1 MAIRSGLAA
10 QIGIGVESTVG
21 TAATPTRFYEFND
34 ESIAMTIE
42 RIESEGLRTGNR
54 VLRSDRYASGQ
65 KAIEGS
71 FSMDMT
77 ADNTAI
83 LFKHALGAVATAG
96 SYVHTCTMSDPFGL
110 GLTIEVGRPGNDG
123 TVRAF
128 TYAGCKI
135 NTLDLSVSV
144 GELLSAEFG
153 VIGTTAET
161 IGTVTAASYASSL
174 ELLHFAGAAITV
186 AGTAYPCKD
195 FSLSVNNGLTG
206 DRYVLGSQI
215 AQQPIASSL
224 AEVTGSLTAEFVDAT
239 AYNRVV
245 NAAAVCG
252 DGHAPLHFAV
262 GAHHV
267 WKIEIDFETRAVF
280 HELDAISIEDLTSH
294 GWQSDCDL
302 GAGIDLGC
310 VFGPAHDLHVP

>member
-34 ESIAMTIE
+34 ESIAQTNE

-206 DRYVLGSQI
+206 DRFVLGSQV

-224 AEVTGSLTAEFVDAT
+224 AEVTGSLTAEFVNAT

-245 NAAAVCG
+245 NATHAAVVATFTDSTG
-252 DGHAPLHFAV
+252 DSITVTVPVARFDGDTPSVGGPDILDQTLNFKGLFNGTDSPVTIAVANGDSAP
-262 GAHHV
+262 
-267 WKIEIDFETRAVF
+267 
-280 HELDAISIEDLTSH
+280 
-294 GWQSDCDL
+294 
-302 GAGIDLGC
+302 
-310 VFGPAHDLHVP
+310 

>member
-1 MAIRSGLAA
+1 MR
-10 QIGIGVESTVG
+10 
-21 TAATPTRFYEFND
+21 
-34 ESIAMTIE
+34 TIE

-54 VLRSDRYASGQ
+54 VLRSDRFASGQ

-77 ADNTAI
+77 AGNTAI

-96 SYVHTCTMSDPFGL
+96 SFVHTCTMADPFGL

-153 VIGTTAET
+153 VIGTTAES
-161 IGTVTAASYASSL
+161 IGTVTAASYGSSL

-195 FSLSVNNGLTG
+195 FSLSVNNGLSG
-206 DRYVLGSQI
+206 DRFVLGSQT

-224 AEVTGSLTAEFVDAT
+224 AEVTGTLTSEFVDAT

-245 NAAAVCG
+245 NATAAAITATFTDSASKSITVTVPVARFDG
-252 DGHAPLHFAV
+252 DTPSVGGPDILDQTLNFKGLFNGTDSPVTIAVANGDSAP
-262 GAHHV
+262 
-267 WKIEIDFETRAVF
+267 
-280 HELDAISIEDLTSH
+280 
-294 GWQSDCDL
+294 
-302 GAGIDLGC
+302 
-310 VFGPAHDLHVP
+310 

>member
-34 ESIAMTIE
+34 ESIAQTIE
-42 RIESEGLRTGNR
+42 RIDSEGLRTCNR

-65 KAIEGS
+65 VAIEGS

-128 TYAGCKI
+128 TYAGCAI

-153 VIGTTAET
+153 VIGTTAES
-161 IGTVTAASYASSL
+161 IGTVTAASYGSSL

-206 DRYVLGSQI
+206 DRFVLGSQV

-239 AYNRVV
+239 AYNRVL
-245 NAAAVCG
+245 NATHAAVVATFTDSTG
-252 DGHAPLHFAV
+252 DSITVTVPVARFDGDTPSVGGPDILDQTLNFKGLFNGTDSPVTIAVANGDSAP
-262 GAHHV
+262 
-267 WKIEIDFETRAVF
+267 
-280 HELDAISIEDLTSH
+280 
-294 GWQSDCDL
+294 
-302 GAGIDLGC
+302 
-310 VFGPAHDLHVP
+310 

>member
-34 ESIAMTIE
+34 ESIAQTIE

-77 ADNTAI
+77 AGNTAI

-96 SYVHTCTMSDPFGL
+96 SYVHTCTMADPFGL

-153 VIGTTAET
+153 VIGTTAES

-174 ELLHFAGAAITV
+174 ELLHFAGAAITLG
-186 AGTAYPCKD
+186 GTAYPCKD

-206 DRYVLGSQI
+206 DRFVLGSQV
-215 AQQPIASSL
+215 AQQPIASSM
-224 AEVTGSLTAEFVDAT
+224 AEVTGSLVAEFVDAV
-239 AYNRVV
+239 AYQRVV
-245 NAAAVCG
+245 NATHAAIVATFTDSAGKSITVTVPVARFDG
-252 DGHAPLHFAV
+252 DTPSVGGPDILDQSLNFKGLFNGTDSPVTIAV
-262 GAHHV
+262 NNG
-267 WKIEIDFETRAVF
+267 DST
-280 HELDAISIEDLTSH
+280 
-294 GWQSDCDL
+294 
-302 GAGIDLGC
+302 
-310 VFGPAHDLHVP
+310 P

>member
-10 QIGIGVESTVG
+10 QIGIGVETTVG
-21 TAATPTRFYEFND
+21 TAATPTRFYEFTD

-71 FSMDMT
+71 FAMDMT
-77 ADNTAI
+77 AGNTAI

-96 SYVHTCTMSDPFGL
+96 SYIHTCTMADPYGL

-144 GELLSAEFG
+144 GELLKAEFG

-161 IGTVTAASYASSL
+161 IGTVTAASYGSSL

-186 AGTAYPCKD
+186 AGVAYPCKD

-206 DRYVLGSQI
+206 DRFVLGSQV
-215 AQQPIASSL
+215 AQQPIASSM

-239 AYNRVV
+239 AYNRVI
-245 NAAAVCG
+245 NATHAAVVATFTDSASKSITVTVPVARFDG
-252 DGHAPLHFAV
+252 DTPSVGGPDILDQTLNFKGLFNGTDSPVTIAVANGDSAP
-262 GAHHV
+262 
-267 WKIEIDFETRAVF
+267 
-280 HELDAISIEDLTSH
+280 
-294 GWQSDCDL
+294 
-302 GAGIDLGC
+302 
-310 VFGPAHDLHVP
+310 

>member
-1 MAIRSGLAA
+1 
-10 QIGIGVESTVG
+10 
-21 TAATPTRFYEFND
+21 
-34 ESIAMTIE
+34 
-42 RIESEGLRTGNR
+42 
-54 VLRSDRYASGQ
+54 
-65 KAIEGS
+65 
-71 FSMDMT
+71 MDMT

-239 AYNRVV
+239 AYNRVL
-245 NAAAVCG
+245 NATHAAVVATFTDSTG
-252 DGHAPLHFAV
+252 DSITVTVPVARFDGDTPSVGGPDILDQTLNFKGLFNGTDSPVTIAVANGDSAP
-262 GAHHV
+262 
-267 WKIEIDFETRAVF
+267 
-280 HELDAISIEDLTSH
+280 
-294 GWQSDCDL
+294 
-302 GAGIDLGC
+302 
-310 VFGPAHDLHVP
+310 

>member
-10 QIGIGVESTVG
+10 QIGIGVETTVG
-21 TAATPTRFYEFND
+21 SAATPTRFYEFND
-34 ESIAMTIE
+34 ESIAQTIE

-65 KAIEGS
+65 IAIEGS
-71 FSMDMT
+71 FSMEMT
-77 ADNTAI
+77 AGNTAI

-96 SYVHTCTMSDPFGL
+96 SYVHTCTMSDPYGL
-110 GLTIEVGRPGNDG
+110 GLTLEVGRPGNDG

-135 NTLDLSVSV
+135 NSLDLSVSV
-144 GELLSAEFG
+144 GELLSADFG
-153 VIGTTAET
+153 VIGTTAEA
-161 IGTVTAASYASSL
+161 IGSVTAASYGSSL

-206 DRYVLGSQI
+206 DRFVLGSQV

-245 NAAAVCG
+245 NATHAAIVATFTDSTANSITVTVPVARFDG
-252 DGHAPLHFAV
+252 DTPSVGGPDILDQTLNFKGLFNGTDSPVTIAVANGDSAP
-262 GAHHV
+262 
-267 WKIEIDFETRAVF
+267 
-280 HELDAISIEDLTSH
+280 
-294 GWQSDCDL
+294 
-302 GAGIDLGC
+302 
-310 VFGPAHDLHVP
+310 

>member
-239 AYNRVV
+239 AYNRVL
-245 NAAAVCG
+245 NATHAAVVATFTDSTG
-252 DGHAPLHFAV
+252 DSITVTVPVARFDGDTPSVGGPDILDQTLSFKGLFNGTDSPVTIAVANGDSAP
-262 GAHHV
+262 
-267 WKIEIDFETRAVF
+267 
-280 HELDAISIEDLTSH
+280 
-294 GWQSDCDL
+294 
-302 GAGIDLGC
+302 
-310 VFGPAHDLHVP
+310 

>member
-206 DRYVLGSQI
+206 DRFVLGSQV

-239 AYNRVV
+239 AYNRVL
-245 NAAAVCG
+245 NATHAAVVATFTDSTG
-252 DGHAPLHFAV
+252 DSITVTVPVARFDGDTPSVGGPDILDQTLNFKGLFNGTDSPVTIAVKNGDSAP
-262 GAHHV
+262 
-267 WKIEIDFETRAVF
+267 
-280 HELDAISIEDLTSH
+280 
-294 GWQSDCDL
+294 
-302 GAGIDLGC
+302 
-310 VFGPAHDLHVP
+310 

>member
-21 TAATPTRFYEFND
+21 SAATPTRFYEFND
-34 ESIAMTIE
+34 ESIAQTIE

-54 VLRSDRYASGQ
+54 VLRSDRFASGQ
-65 KAIEGS
+65 IAIEGS

-96 SYVHTCTMSDPFGL
+96 SYVHTCTMSDPYGL
-110 GLTIEVGRPGNDG
+110 GLTLEVGRPGNDG

-153 VIGTTAET
+153 IIGTTAET
-161 IGTVTAASYASSL
+161 IGSVTAASYGSSL

-186 AGTAYPCKD
+186 AGDAFPCKD

-206 DRYVLGSQI
+206 DRFVLGSQV
-215 AQQPIASSL
+215 AQQPIASSM
-224 AEVTGSLTAEFVDAT
+224 AEVTGSLVAEFVDAT

-245 NAAAVCG
+245 NATTAQIVATFTDSASKSITVTVPVARFDGDTPTVGWPDILDQTLNFKGLFNGTDSPVTIAVANG
-252 DGHAPLHFAV
+252 DSAP
-262 GAHHV
+262 
-267 WKIEIDFETRAVF
+267 
-280 HELDAISIEDLTSH
+280 
-294 GWQSDCDL
+294 
-302 GAGIDLGC
+302 
-310 VFGPAHDLHVP
+310 

>member
-10 QIGIGVESTVG
+10 QIGIGVETTVG

-96 SYVHTCTMSDPFGL
+96 TYTHTCTMSDPFGL

-135 NTLDLSVSV
+135 NSLDLSVSV

-161 IGTVTAASYASSL
+161 IGTVTAASYGSSL

-186 AGTAYPCKD
+186 AGTSYPCKD

-206 DRYVLGSQI
+206 DRFVLGSQV

-224 AEVTGSLTAEFVDAT
+224 AEVTGTLTAEFVDAT
-239 AYNRVV
+239 AYNRVI
-245 NAAAVCG
+245 NATHAAVVATFTDSTADTITVTVPVARFDG
-252 DGHAPLHFAV
+252 DTPSVGGPDILDQTLNFKGLFNGTDSPVTIAVKNGDSAP
-262 GAHHV
+262 
-267 WKIEIDFETRAVF
+267 
-280 HELDAISIEDLTSH
+280 
-294 GWQSDCDL
+294 
-302 GAGIDLGC
+302 
-310 VFGPAHDLHVP
+310 

>member
-135 NTLDLSVSV
+135 NTLDLSVAV
-144 GELLSAEFG
+144 GEMLSAEFG

-239 AYNRVV
+239 AYNRVL
-245 NAAAVCG
+245 NATHAAVVATFTDSTG
-252 DGHAPLHFAV
+252 DSITVTVPVARFDGDTPSVGGPDILDQTLNFKGLFNGTDSPVTIAVANGDSAP
-262 GAHHV
+262 
-267 WKIEIDFETRAVF
+267 
-280 HELDAISIEDLTSH
+280 
-294 GWQSDCDL
+294 
-302 GAGIDLGC
+302 
-310 VFGPAHDLHVP
+310 

>member
-10 QIGIGVESTVG
+10 QIGIGVETTVG

-83 LFKHALGAVATAG
+83 LFKHALGAVSTAG
-96 SYVHTCTMSDPFGL
+96 SFIHTCTMSDPFGL

-144 GELLSAEFG
+144 GELLNAEFG
-153 VIGTTAET
+153 VIGTTAES
-161 IGTVTAASYASSL
+161 IGTVTAASYGSSL

-186 AGTAYPCKD
+186 AGTSYPCKD
-195 FSLSVNNGLTG
+195 FSLSVNNGLTA
-206 DRYVLGSQI
+206 DRFVLGSQV

-245 NAAAVCG
+245 NATHAAVVATFTDSTADTITVTVPVARFDG
-252 DGHAPLHFAV
+252 DTPSVGGPDILDQTLNFKGLFNGTDSPVTIAVKNGDSAP
-262 GAHHV
+262 
-267 WKIEIDFETRAVF
+267 
-280 HELDAISIEDLTSH
+280 
-294 GWQSDCDL
+294 
-302 GAGIDLGC
+302 
-310 VFGPAHDLHVP
+310 

>member
-10 QIGIGVESTVG
+10 QIGIGVETTVG

-34 ESIAMTIE
+34 ESIAQTIE

-54 VLRSDRYASGQ
+54 VLRSDRFASGQ
-65 KAIEGS
+65 VAIEGS

-77 ADNTAI
+77 AGNTAI

-96 SYVHTCTMSDPFGL
+96 SFVHTCTMSDPFGL
-110 GLTIEVGRPGNDG
+110 GLTIQVGRPGNDG

-128 TYAGCKI
+128 TYAGTKI

-153 VIGTTAET
+153 IIGTTAET
-161 IGTVTAASYASSL
+161 IGSVTSASYGTGL

-186 AGTAYPCKD
+186 GGTAYPCKD

-215 AQQPIASSL
+215 AQQPIASSM
-224 AEVTGSLTAEFVDAT
+224 AEVTGSLTAEFVDAV
-239 AYNRVV
+239 AYQRVV
-245 NAAAVCG
+245 NATTAAITATFTDASSNSITVTVPVARFDG
-252 DGHAPLHFAV
+252 DTPSVGGPDILDQTLNFKGLFNGTDSPVTIAVANGDSAP
-262 GAHHV
+262 
-267 WKIEIDFETRAVF
+267 
-280 HELDAISIEDLTSH
+280 
-294 GWQSDCDL
+294 
-302 GAGIDLGC
+302 
-310 VFGPAHDLHVP
+310 

>member
-206 DRYVLGSQI
+206 DRFVLGSQV

-239 AYNRVV
+239 AYNRVL
-245 NAAAVCG
+245 NATHAAVVATFTDSTADTITVTVPVARFDG
-252 DGHAPLHFAV
+252 DTPSVGGPDILDQTLNFKGLFNGTDSPVTIAVANGDSAP
-262 GAHHV
+262 
-267 WKIEIDFETRAVF
+267 
-280 HELDAISIEDLTSH
+280 
-294 GWQSDCDL
+294 
-302 GAGIDLGC
+302 
-310 VFGPAHDLHVP
+310 

>member
-10 QIGIGVESTVG
+10 QIGIGVETTVG
-21 TAATPTRFYEFND
+21 TAVTPTRFYEFND

-96 SYVHTCTMSDPFGL
+96 SFVHTCTMSDPFGL
-110 GLTIEVGRPGNDG
+110 GLTIQVGRPGNDG

-128 TYAGCKI
+128 TYAGTKI

-153 VIGTTAET
+153 IIGTTAET
-161 IGTVTAASYASSL
+161 IGSVTAASYASNL

-195 FSLSVNNGLTG
+195 FSLSVNNGLTA
-206 DRYVLGSQI
+206 DRFVLGSQV
-215 AQQPIASSL
+215 AQQPIASSM
-224 AEVTGSLTAEFVDAT
+224 AEVTGSLTAEFVDAV
-239 AYNRVV
+239 AYQRVV
-245 NAAAVCG
+245 NATHAAIVATFTDSTG
-252 DGHAPLHFAV
+252 DSITVTVPVARFDGDTPSVGGPDILDQTLNFKGLFNGTDSPVTIAVANGDSAP
-262 GAHHV
+262 
-267 WKIEIDFETRAVF
+267 
-280 HELDAISIEDLTSH
+280 
-294 GWQSDCDL
+294 
-302 GAGIDLGC
+302 
-310 VFGPAHDLHVP
+310 

>member
-10 QIGIGVESTVG
+10 QIGIGVETTVG

-34 ESIAMTIE
+34 ESIAQTIE

-153 VIGTTAET
+153 IIGTTAET

-206 DRYVLGSQI
+206 DRFVLGSQV

-224 AEVTGSLTAEFVDAT
+224 AEVTGSLTAEFVNAT

-245 NAAAVCG
+245 NATHAAVVATFTDSTADTITVTVPVARFDG
-252 DGHAPLHFAV
+252 DTPTVGGPDILDQTLNFKGLFNGTDSPVTIAVANGDSAP
-262 GAHHV
+262 
-267 WKIEIDFETRAVF
+267 
-280 HELDAISIEDLTSH
+280 
-294 GWQSDCDL
+294 
-302 GAGIDLGC
+302 
-310 VFGPAHDLHVP
+310 

>member
-10 QIGIGVESTVG
+10 QIGIGVETTVG
-21 TAATPTRFYEFND
+21 TAVTPTRFYEFND

-54 VLRSDRYASGQ
+54 VLRSDRFASGQ

-77 ADNTAI
+77 AGNTAI
-83 LFKHALGAVATAG
+83 LFKHALGAVATTG
-96 SYVHTCTMSDPFGL
+96 SFIHTCTMSDPFGL

-123 TVRAF
+123 TVRGF

-135 NTLDLSVSV
+135 NSLDLSVSV
-144 GELLSAEFG
+144 GELLNAEFG

-161 IGTVTAASYASSL
+161 IGSVTAASYGSSL

-186 AGTAYPCKD
+186 AGGSFPCKD
-195 FSLSVNNGLTG
+195 FSLSVNNGLTA
-206 DRYVLGSQI
+206 DRFFLGSQT
-215 AQQPIASSL
+215 AAQPIASSL
-224 AEVTGSLTAEFVDAT
+224 AEVTGTLTTEFVDAT

-245 NAAAVCG
+245 NATAAAIVATFTDSASKSITVTVPVARFDG
-252 DGHAPLHFAV
+252 DTPNVGGPDIVEQTLNFKGLFNGTDSPVTIAV
-262 GAHHV
+262 ANGDSA
-267 WKIEIDFETRAVF
+267 A
-280 HELDAISIEDLTSH
+280 
-294 GWQSDCDL
+294 
-302 GAGIDLGC
+302 
-310 VFGPAHDLHVP
+310 

>member
-206 DRYVLGSQI
+206 DRFVLGSQV

-224 AEVTGSLTAEFVDAT
+224 AEVTGSLTAEFVNAT

-245 NAAAVCG
+245 NATHAAVVATFTDSTG
-252 DGHAPLHFAV
+252 DSITVTVPVARFDGDTPSVGGPDILDQTLNFKGLFNGTDSPVTIAVANGDSAP
-262 GAHHV
+262 
-267 WKIEIDFETRAVF
+267 
-280 HELDAISIEDLTSH
+280 
-294 GWQSDCDL
+294 
-302 GAGIDLGC
+302 
-310 VFGPAHDLHVP
+310 

>member
-1 MAIRSGLAA
+1 M
-10 QIGIGVESTVG
+10 
-21 TAATPTRFYEFND
+21 
-34 ESIAMTIE
+34 
-42 RIESEGLRTGNR
+42 
-54 VLRSDRYASGQ
+54 LRSDRFVSGQ

-77 ADNTAI
+77 AGNTAI

-96 SYVHTCTMSDPFGL
+96 SYVHTCTMADPYGL
-110 GLTIEVGRPGNDG
+110 GLTLEVGRPGNDG

-161 IGTVTAASYASSL
+161 IGSVTAASYGTGL

-245 NAAAVCG
+245 NATTAAIVATFTDSASKSITVTVPVARFDG
-252 DGHAPLHFAV
+252 DTPTVGGPDILDQTLNFKGLFNGTDSPVTIAVANGDSAP
-262 GAHHV
+262 
-267 WKIEIDFETRAVF
+267 
-280 HELDAISIEDLTSH
+280 
-294 GWQSDCDL
+294 
-302 GAGIDLGC
+302 
-310 VFGPAHDLHVP
+310 

>member
-21 TAATPTRFYEFND
+21 SAATPTRFYEFND
-34 ESIAMTIE
+34 ESIAQTIE

-54 VLRSDRYASGQ
+54 VLRSDRFASGQ
-65 KAIEGS
+65 IAIEGS

-83 LFKHALGAVATAG
+83 LFKHALGAVATAD

-110 GLTIEVGRPGNDG
+110 GLTLEVGRPGNDG

-153 VIGTTAET
+153 IIGTTAET
-161 IGTVTAASYASSL
+161 IGSVTAASYGSSL

-186 AGTAYPCKD
+186 AGDAFPCKD

-206 DRYVLGSQI
+206 DRFVLGSQV
-215 AQQPIASSL
+215 AQQPIASSM
-224 AEVTGSLTAEFVDAT
+224 AEVTGSLVAEFVDAT

-245 NAAAVCG
+245 NATTAQIVATFTDSASKSITVTVPVARFDGDTPTVGGPDILDQTLNFKGLFNGTDSPVTIAVANG
-252 DGHAPLHFAV
+252 DSAP
-262 GAHHV
+262 
-267 WKIEIDFETRAVF
+267 
-280 HELDAISIEDLTSH
+280 
-294 GWQSDCDL
+294 
-302 GAGIDLGC
+302 
-310 VFGPAHDLHVP
+310 

>member
-21 TAATPTRFYEFND
+21 SAATPTRFYEFND
-34 ESIAMTIE
+34 ESIAQTIE

-65 KAIEGS
+65 IAIEGS
-71 FSMDMT
+71 FSMEMT
-77 ADNTAI
+77 AGNTAI

-96 SYVHTCTMSDPFGL
+96 SYVHTCTMSDPYGL
-110 GLTIEVGRPGNDG
+110 GLTLEVGRPGNDG

-135 NTLDLSVSV
+135 NSLDLSVSV
-144 GELLSAEFG
+144 GELLSADFG
-153 VIGTTAET
+153 VIGTTAEA
-161 IGTVTAASYASSL
+161 IGSVTAASYGSSL

-186 AGTAYPCKD
+186 AGDAFPCKD

-206 DRYVLGSQI
+206 DRFVLGSQV

-245 NAAAVCG
+245 NATHAAIVATFTDSTANSITVTVPVARFDG
-252 DGHAPLHFAV
+252 DTPSVGGPDILDQTLNFKGLFNGTDSPVTIAVANGDSAP
-262 GAHHV
+262 
-267 WKIEIDFETRAVF
+267 
-280 HELDAISIEDLTSH
+280 
-294 GWQSDCDL
+294 
-302 GAGIDLGC
+302 
-310 VFGPAHDLHVP
+310 

>member
-153 VIGTTAET
+153 VIGTTAES
-161 IGTVTAASYASSL
+161 IGTVTAASYGSSL

-206 DRYVLGSQI
+206 DRFVLGSQV

-224 AEVTGSLTAEFVDAT
+224 AEVTGSLTAEFVNAT

-245 NAAAVCG
+245 NATHAAVVATFTDSTG
-252 DGHAPLHFAV
+252 DSITVTVPVARFDGDTPSVGGPDILDQTLSFKGLFNGTDSPVTIAVANGDSAP
-262 GAHHV
+262 
-267 WKIEIDFETRAVF
+267 
-280 HELDAISIEDLTSH
+280 
-294 GWQSDCDL
+294 
-302 GAGIDLGC
+302 
-310 VFGPAHDLHVP
+310 

>member
-34 ESIAMTIE
+34 ESIAQTIE

-65 KAIEGS
+65 VAIEGS

-153 VIGTTAET
+153 VIGTTAES
-161 IGTVTAASYASSL
+161 IGTVTAASYGSSL

-206 DRYVLGSQI
+206 DRFVLGSQV

-239 AYNRVV
+239 AYNRVL
-245 NAAAVCG
+245 NATHAAVVATFTDSTG
-252 DGHAPLHFAV
+252 DSITVTVPVARFDGDTPSVGGPDILDQTLNFKGLFNGTDSPVTIAVANGDSAP
-262 GAHHV
+262 
-267 WKIEIDFETRAVF
+267 
-280 HELDAISIEDLTSH
+280 
-294 GWQSDCDL
+294 
-302 GAGIDLGC
+302 
-310 VFGPAHDLHVP
+310 

>member
-21 TAATPTRFYEFND
+21 SAATPTRFYEFND
-34 ESIAMTIE
+34 ESIAQTIE

-65 KAIEGS
+65 IAIEGS
-71 FSMDMT
+71 FSMEMT
-77 ADNTAI
+77 AGNTAI

-96 SYVHTCTMSDPFGL
+96 SYVHTCTMSDPYGL
-110 GLTIEVGRPGNDG
+110 GLTLEVGRPGNDG

-135 NTLDLSVSV
+135 NSLDLSVSV
-144 GELLSAEFG
+144 GELLSADFG
-153 VIGTTAET
+153 VIGTTAEA
-161 IGTVTAASYASSL
+161 IGSVTAASYGSSL

-186 AGTAYPCKD
+186 AGDAYPCKD

-206 DRYVLGSQI
+206 DRFVLGSQV

-245 NAAAVCG
+245 NATHAAIVATFTDSTANSITVTVPVARFDG
-252 DGHAPLHFAV
+252 DTPSVGGPDILDQSLTFKGLYNGTDSPVTIAVANGDSAP
-262 GAHHV
+262 
-267 WKIEIDFETRAVF
+267 
-280 HELDAISIEDLTSH
+280 
-294 GWQSDCDL
+294 
-302 GAGIDLGC
+302 
-310 VFGPAHDLHVP
+310 

>member
-34 ESIAMTIE
+34 ESIAQTIE

-54 VLRSDRYASGQ
+54 VLRSDRFASGQ

-77 ADNTAI
+77 AGNTAI

-110 GLTIEVGRPGNDG
+110 GLTLEVGRPGNDG

-153 VIGTTAET
+153 IIGTTAET
-161 IGTVTAASYASSL
+161 IGSVTSASYGTGL

-245 NAAAVCG
+245 NATTAAIVATFTDSASKSITVTVPVARFDG
-252 DGHAPLHFAV
+252 DTPTVGGPDILDQTLNFKGLFNGTDSPVTIAVANGDSAP
-262 GAHHV
+262 
-267 WKIEIDFETRAVF
+267 
-280 HELDAISIEDLTSH
+280 
-294 GWQSDCDL
+294 
-302 GAGIDLGC
+302 
-310 VFGPAHDLHVP
+310 

>member
-21 TAATPTRFYEFND
+21 SAATPTRFYEFND
-34 ESIAMTIE
+34 ESIAQTIE

-65 KAIEGS
+65 IAIEGS
-71 FSMDMT
+71 FSMEMT
-77 ADNTAI
+77 AGNTAI

-96 SYVHTCTMSDPFGL
+96 SYVHTCTMSDPYGL
-110 GLTIEVGRPGNDG
+110 GLTLEVGRPGNDG

-135 NTLDLSVSV
+135 NSLDLSVSV
-144 GELLSAEFG
+144 GELLSADFG
-153 VIGTTAET
+153 VIGTTAEA
-161 IGTVTAASYASSL
+161 IGSVTAASYGSSL

-186 AGTAYPCKD
+186 AGDAFPCKD

-206 DRYVLGSQI
+206 DRFVLGSQV

-245 NAAAVCG
+245 NATHAAIVATFTDSTANSITVTVPVARFDG
-252 DGHAPLHFAV
+252 DTPSVGGPDILDQSLTFKGLYNGTDSPVTIAVANGDSAP
-262 GAHHV
+262 
-267 WKIEIDFETRAVF
+267 
-280 HELDAISIEDLTSH
+280 
-294 GWQSDCDL
+294 
-302 GAGIDLGC
+302 
-310 VFGPAHDLHVP
+310 

>member
-10 QIGIGVESTVG
+10 QIGIGVETTVG

-96 SYVHTCTMSDPFGL
+96 TYTHTCTMADPFGL

-135 NTLDLSVSV
+135 NSLDLSVSV

-161 IGTVTAASYASSL
+161 IGTVTAASYGSSL

-186 AGTAYPCKD
+186 AGTSYPCKD
-195 FSLSVNNGLTG
+195 FSLSVNNGLTA
-206 DRYVLGSQI
+206 DRFVLGSQV

-224 AEVTGSLTAEFVDAT
+224 AEVTGSLTSEFLDAT
-239 AYNRVV
+239 AYNRVI
-245 NAAAVCG
+245 NATHAAVVATFTDSTADTITVTVPVARFDG
-252 DGHAPLHFAV
+252 DTPSVGGPDILDQTLNFKGLFNGTDSPVTIAVKNGDSAP
-262 GAHHV
+262 
-267 WKIEIDFETRAVF
+267 
-280 HELDAISIEDLTSH
+280 
-294 GWQSDCDL
+294 
-302 GAGIDLGC
+302 
-310 VFGPAHDLHVP
+310 

>member
-21 TAATPTRFYEFND
+21 SAATPTRFYEFND
-34 ESIAMTIE
+34 ESIAQTIE

-65 KAIEGS
+65 IAIEGS
-71 FSMDMT
+71 FSMEMT
-77 ADNTAI
+77 AGNTAI

-96 SYVHTCTMSDPFGL
+96 SYVHTCTMSDPYGL
-110 GLTIEVGRPGNDG
+110 GLTLEVGRPGNDG

-135 NTLDLSVSV
+135 NSLDLSVSV
-144 GELLSAEFG
+144 GELLSADFG
-153 VIGTTAET
+153 VIGTTAEA
-161 IGTVTAASYASSL
+161 IGSVTAASYGSSL

-206 DRYVLGSQI
+206 DRFVLGSQV

-245 NAAAVCG
+245 NATHAAIVATFTDSTANSITVTVPVARFDG
-252 DGHAPLHFAV
+252 DTPSVGGPDILDQSLTFKGLYNGTDSPVTIAVANGDSAP
-262 GAHHV
+262 
-267 WKIEIDFETRAVF
+267 
-280 HELDAISIEDLTSH
+280 
-294 GWQSDCDL
+294 
-302 GAGIDLGC
+302 
-310 VFGPAHDLHVP
+310 

>member
-239 AYNRVV
+239 AYNRVL
-245 NAAAVCG
+245 NATHAAVVATFTDSTG
-252 DGHAPLHFAV
+252 DSITVTVPVARFDGDTPSVGGPDILDQTLNFKGLFNGTDSPVTIAVANGDSAP
-262 GAHHV
+262 
-267 WKIEIDFETRAVF
+267 
-280 HELDAISIEDLTSH
+280 
-294 GWQSDCDL
+294 
-302 GAGIDLGC
+302 
-310 VFGPAHDLHVP
+310 

>member
-21 TAATPTRFYEFND
+21 SAATPTRFYEFND
-34 ESIAMTIE
+34 ESIAQTIE

-54 VLRSDRYASGQ
+54 VLRSDRFASGQ
-65 KAIEGS
+65 IAIEGS

-96 SYVHTCTMSDPFGL
+96 SYVHTCTMSDPYGL
-110 GLTIEVGRPGNDG
+110 GLTLEVGRPGNDG

-153 VIGTTAET
+153 IIGTTAET
-161 IGTVTAASYASSL
+161 IGSVTAASYGSSL

-186 AGTAYPCKD
+186 AGDAFPCKD

-206 DRYVLGSQI
+206 DRFVLGSQV
-215 AQQPIASSL
+215 AQQPIASSM
-224 AEVTGSLTAEFVDAT
+224 AEVTGSLVAEFVDAT

-245 NAAAVCG
+245 NATTAQIVATFTDSASKSITVTVPVARFDGDTPTVGGPDILDQTLNFKGLFNGTDSPVTIAVANG
-252 DGHAPLHFAV
+252 DSAP
-262 GAHHV
+262 
-267 WKIEIDFETRAVF
+267 
-280 HELDAISIEDLTSH
+280 
-294 GWQSDCDL
+294 
-302 GAGIDLGC
+302 
-310 VFGPAHDLHVP
+310 

>member
-77 ADNTAI
+77 AGNTAI

-96 SYVHTCTMSDPFGL
+96 SYIHTCTMADPFGL

-153 VIGTTAET
+153 VIGTTAES
-161 IGTVTAASYASSL
+161 IGTVTAASYGSSL

-186 AGTAYPCKD
+186 AGTSYPCKD

-206 DRYVLGSQI
+206 DRFVLGSQT

-245 NAAAVCG
+245 NATHAAVVATFTDSASKSITVTVPVARFDG
-252 DGHAPLHFAV
+252 DTPSVGGPDILDQTLNFKGLFNGTDSPVTIAVNNGDSAP
-262 GAHHV
+262 
-267 WKIEIDFETRAVF
+267 
-280 HELDAISIEDLTSH
+280 
-294 GWQSDCDL
+294 
-302 GAGIDLGC
+302 
-310 VFGPAHDLHVP
+310 

>member
-54 VLRSDRYASGQ
+54 VLRSDRFVSGQ

-77 ADNTAI
+77 AGNTAI

-110 GLTIEVGRPGNDG
+110 GLTLEVGRPGNDG

-153 VIGTTAET
+153 IIGTTAET
-161 IGTVTAASYASSL
+161 IGSVTSASYGTGL

-215 AQQPIASSL
+215 AQQPIASSM
-224 AEVTGSLTAEFVDAT
+224 AEVTGSLVAEFVDAT

-245 NAAAVCG
+245 NATTAAIVATFTDSASKSITVTVPVARFDG
-252 DGHAPLHFAV
+252 DTPTVGGPDILDQTLNFKGLFNGTDSPVTIAVANGDSAP
-262 GAHHV
+262 
-267 WKIEIDFETRAVF
+267 
-280 HELDAISIEDLTSH
+280 
-294 GWQSDCDL
+294 
-302 GAGIDLGC
+302 
-310 VFGPAHDLHVP
+310 

>member
-54 VLRSDRYASGQ
+54 VLRSDRFASGQ

-77 ADNTAI
+77 AGNTAI

-110 GLTIEVGRPGNDG
+110 GLTLEVGRPGNDG

-153 VIGTTAET
+153 IIGTTAET
-161 IGTVTAASYASSL
+161 IGSVTSASYGTGL

-215 AQQPIASSL
+215 AQQPIASSM
-224 AEVTGSLTAEFVDAT
+224 AEVTGSLVAEFVDAT

-245 NAAAVCG
+245 NATTAAIVATFTDSASKSITVTVPVARFDG
-252 DGHAPLHFAV
+252 DTPTVGGPDILDQTLNFKGLFNGTDSPVTIAVANGDSAP
-262 GAHHV
+262 
-267 WKIEIDFETRAVF
+267 
-280 HELDAISIEDLTSH
+280 
-294 GWQSDCDL
+294 
-302 GAGIDLGC
+302 
-310 VFGPAHDLHVP
+310 

>member
-34 ESIAMTIE
+34 ESIAQTIE

-54 VLRSDRYASGQ
+54 VLRSDRFASGQ
-65 KAIEGS
+65 VAIEGS

-77 ADNTAI
+77 AGNTAI

-110 GLTIEVGRPGNDG
+110 GLTLEVGRPGNDG

-153 VIGTTAET
+153 IIGTTAET
-161 IGTVTAASYASSL
+161 IGSVTSASYGTGL

-186 AGTAYPCKD
+186 AGDAFPCKD

-224 AEVTGSLTAEFVDAT
+224 AEVTGSLVAEFVDAT

-245 NAAAVCG
+245 NATTAQIVATFTDSASKSITVTVPVARFDGDTPTVGGPDILDQTLNFKGLFNGTDSPVTIAVANG
-252 DGHAPLHFAV
+252 DSAP
-262 GAHHV
+262 
-267 WKIEIDFETRAVF
+267 
-280 HELDAISIEDLTSH
+280 
-294 GWQSDCDL
+294 
-302 GAGIDLGC
+302 
-310 VFGPAHDLHVP
+310 

>member
-206 DRYVLGSQI
+206 DRFVLGSQV

-239 AYNRVV
+239 AYNRVL
-245 NAAAVCG
+245 NATHAAVVATFTDSTG
-252 DGHAPLHFAV
+252 DTITVTVPVARFDGDTPSVGGPDILDQTLNFKGLFNGTDSPVTIAVANGDSAP
-262 GAHHV
+262 
-267 WKIEIDFETRAVF
+267 
-280 HELDAISIEDLTSH
+280 
-294 GWQSDCDL
+294 
-302 GAGIDLGC
+302 
-310 VFGPAHDLHVP
+310 

>member
-21 TAATPTRFYEFND
+21 SAATPTRFYEFND
-34 ESIAMTIE
+34 ESIAQTIE

-54 VLRSDRYASGQ
+54 VLRSDRFASGQ
-65 KAIEGS
+65 IAIEGS

-110 GLTIEVGRPGNDG
+110 GLTLEVGRPGNDG

-153 VIGTTAET
+153 IIGTTAET
-161 IGTVTAASYASSL
+161 IGSVTAASYGSSL

-186 AGTAYPCKD
+186 AGDAFPCKD

-206 DRYVLGSQI
+206 DRFVLGSQV
-215 AQQPIASSL
+215 AQQPIASSM
-224 AEVTGSLTAEFVDAT
+224 AEVTGSLVAEFVDAT

-245 NAAAVCG
+245 NATTAQIVATFTDSASKSITVTVPVARFDGDTPTVGGPDILDQTLNFKGLFNGTDSPVTIAVANG
-252 DGHAPLHFAV
+252 DSAP
-262 GAHHV
+262 
-267 WKIEIDFETRAVF
+267 
-280 HELDAISIEDLTSH
+280 
-294 GWQSDCDL
+294 
-302 GAGIDLGC
+302 
-310 VFGPAHDLHVP
+310 

>member
-10 QIGIGVESTVG
+10 QIGIGVETTVG
-21 TAATPTRFYEFND
+21 TAVTPTRFYEFND
-34 ESIAMTIE
+34 ESIAQTIE

-65 KAIEGS
+65 IAIEGS

-83 LFKHALGAVATAG
+83 LFKHALGAVATSG
-96 SYVHTCTMSDPFGL
+96 TYLHTCTMSDPFGL
-110 GLTIEVGRPGNDG
+110 GLTIQVGRPGNDG

-128 TYAGCKI
+128 TYAGTKI
-135 NTLDLSVSV
+135 SSLDLSVSV

-153 VIGTTAET
+153 IIGTTAES
-161 IGTVTAASYASSL
+161 IGSVTAASYGSSL

-195 FSLSVNNGLTG
+195 FSLSVNNGLTA
-206 DRYVLGSQI
+206 DRFVLGSQV
-215 AQQPIASSL
+215 ARQPIAASM
-224 AEVTGSLTAEFVDAT
+224 AEVTGSITAEFVDAT

-245 NAAAVCG
+245 NATHAAVVATFTDSTG
-252 DGHAPLHFAV
+252 DSITVTVPVARFDGDTPTVGGPDILDQTLNFKGLFNGTDSPVTIAVKNGDSAP
-262 GAHHV
+262 
-267 WKIEIDFETRAVF
+267 
-280 HELDAISIEDLTSH
+280 
-294 GWQSDCDL
+294 
-302 GAGIDLGC
+302 
-310 VFGPAHDLHVP
+310 